1 MFVHVEDLSAG
12 HNVTALDLAASG
24 VDPKQV
30 KDVPSISDYF
40 QPLMDFLVSLPSHE
54 RVILVGHS
62 LGGLAISHAMER
74 FPEKI
79 FVAVF
84 VSALMPGPTLN
95 ISTLN
100 QESFRRQESILDS
113 RYTYDDGPNNPPTT
127 FILGPLFSA
136 TNVFQLSP
144 IEDLAL
150 AMLLLRPLRLYSDE
164 DMSKVMMMSSKR
176 YGSVDRVF
184 VICDEDKL
192 VKKGFQ
198 RWMVEKNPP
207 NEVVEITGSDHMAMM
222 SKPVELS
229 VHLRCIAN
237 NYS

>member
-1 MFVHVEDLSAG
+1 MFVFVLIFFSLQMVNAETSEQPWRPESGKHFVLIHGACLGAWSWYKQVQLLKSAG

-100 QESFRRQESILDS
+100 QE
-113 RYTYDDGPNNPPTT
+113 
-127 FILGPLFSA
+127 
-136 TNVFQLSP
+136 
-144 IEDLAL
+144 DLAL

-164 DMSKVMMMSSKR
+164 DMSKVLMMSSKR

-184 VICDEDKL
+184 AICDEDKL

-207 NEVVEITGSDHMAMM
+207 MKWWRSQEAITW
-222 SKPVELS
+222 P
-229 VHLRCIAN
+229 
-237 NYS
+237 